1 MIKLYLC
8 FSVNE
13 NIEESKV
20 CESKVYESLLTKRFV
35 TLGTNQQ
42 ETTVN
47 LLPKPR
53 KQSKS
58 KGKQTFFNALNEIKI
73 SFSLISNPIR
83 QIVKILF
90 LEE

>member
-13 NIEESKV
+13 NSEESKV
-20 CESKVYESLLTKRFV
+20 YESKVYESLLTKRYV

-42 ETTVN
+42 QSTVN

-58 KGKQTFFNALNEIKI
+58 KGKQTFFDALDEIKI
-73 SFSLISNPIR
+73 SFSLISNPIKTNR
-83 QIVKILF
+83 KDSF